1 MHTGM
6 PVVPTPDMAAMPAPS
21 PPHQPSPVVL
31 HMPLLPGVRTW
42 LGDFLELPPY
52 QGPFDA
58 VFMNAVFGNLADPR
72 TALLKAA
79 LSLKPGGYAVIS
91 HPMGRAWHQQLA
103 KDAPDM
109 VPHLL
114 PDAAGLQGLIQDL
127 PLQVVQY
134 TDDPELYLAVLQVR
148 RQHIFCQA
156 RQVLCYTAGAGATS
170 VAFHK
175 PLLSSRGAPTG
186 DYRGV
191 TGPCGN
197 YSLHTSW
204 CEPRNTM
211 VGR

>member
-1 MHTGM
+1 
-6 PVVPTPDMAAMPAPS
+6 
-21 PPHQPSPVVL
+21 
-31 HMPLLPGVRTW
+31 MPLLPGVRTW

-134 TDDPELYLAVLQVR
+134 TDDPELYLAVLQVS
-148 RQHIFCQA
+148 RQHIFCKPRQA
-156 RQVLCYTAGAGATS
+156 LCYTAGAGATS
-170 VAFHK
+170 
-175 PLLSSRGAPTG
+175 
-186 DYRGV
+186 
-191 TGPCGN
+191 
-197 YSLHTSW
+197 
-204 CEPRNTM
+204 M
-211 VGR
+211 

>member
-1 MHTGM
+1 MDLPLSAPNVILSHVLSHSLWLVCTAHAGVCIAAVGRNKVCSLLLDFMQTGM
-6 PVVPTPDMAAMPAPS
+6 PVVPTPHTAANPRTFAS
-21 PPHQPSPVVL
+21 RQPSPVVL

-79 LSLKPGGYAVIS
+79 LSLKPGGFAVVS
-91 HPMGRAWHQQLA
+91 HPMGRTWHQQLA
-103 KDAPDM
+103 IDAPDM

-114 PDAAGLQGLIQDL
+114 PDAQGLQGLIQDL

-148 RQHIFCQA
+148 RQ
-156 RQVLCYTAGAGATS
+156 
-170 VAFHK
+170 
-175 PLLSSRGAPTG
+175 
-186 DYRGV
+186 
-191 TGPCGN
+191 
-197 YSLHTSW
+197 
-204 CEPRNTM
+204 NTL
-211 VGR
+211 